1 MAIVHPELTTGE
13 DNQNSVATF
22 PPPKTDKPRP
32 HVCTTCDR
40 SFARLEHLK
49 RHERSHTKEKPFEC
63 PECSRCFARR
73 DLLLRHQ
80 QKLHQTTLP
89 SARRR
94 GARRES
100 ASSGAGGGAIRV
112 RKPVANADGGA
123 SGVVMRPRANTI
135 SHVDNGTIGMLA
147 NADPSMAG
155 LEGFNPRLD
164 YQTAMNELPGVS
176 GYSFRGMSTALG
188 HHGNHVALPRL
199 ETSGLTIGVGGT
211 LKTAP
216 PYGGPRGSIEMENLW
231 VGPESTVNPAQLHF
245 SNSPGGS
252 LAFDTPVSPF
262 DQSFAT
268 MPAAYAALD
277 DEGNF
282 AWFGGFENQP
292 SFQNVNEQ
300 AIDESSPSVISTGSH
315 SGLSEPMLDCSKN
328 SNQAMSLWPTSML
341 PQAPITPNLS
351 TDWSMPAY
359 QDPFA
364 PGLPS
369 PRSLQMQMGGADRY
383 FPSPLSIRAPTP
395 RAKFQGPCY
404 PYFHPPMII
413 ASETGTP
420 GNSMDSVSS
429 SNRQS
434 SMTSFSTELITDAT
448 RQALLASLPAS
459 PAHGYGHVTVSLASM
474 SSSSSTPFGGSSHGV
489 GNLLFPSTLDLQR
502 YVAAYIKYFHPH
514 LPFLHIPS
522 LSFHRLVQTNDTRA
536 SNHHYGLAQSG
547 SSGSGGSLILAMAA
561 IGALYEFDNPA
572 SKNLFEMAQITME
585 EYLKNNHAADVS
597 GEAKRPSSTM
607 ESSNQASHLWLIQA
621 MALIVIYGH
630 HCGEKVSSEVARSQC
645 ATLVGLARESQHAS
659 TSLEN
664 FPSDFGDV
672 PSINQYASGHEA
684 QIYIDGPKSGNWGSE
699 VGNEPF
705 GCQIEWYQWKLKEER
720 KRTLYVVFIMSSLL
734 ISGHIHM
741 PTLTNAEIRLAL
753 PCDEDMWAADSA
765 ESWMALGGKV
775 VADIKEI
782 PFATAL
788 SFLLTANERSQQQRH
803 IFKDESCSNLGTDG
817 VPQSQFKPGTFG
829 CLVLIHA
836 LHSYIWETRQ
846 RHMGRQWTTHET
858 QQMHGR
864 MEPALKAW
872 EAMWNDNPSHS
883 HDRPHLSGCGPLWK
897 DCIPI
902 LDMAYLGLYV
912 NLDCAKEAFWRRDY
926 DAVADELARGPAL
939 VPVLSNN
946 SSPSLSTGDHIDG
959 GFSAP
964 SGSYFK
970 SEPPEGVILS
980 QLGQQ
985 VVQPHQQYSNRE
997 RHLCQ
1002 AAYGAA
1008 NSLIMSFQMG
1018 TTALDCDSRELPIQ
1032 AATSLYDGAQ
1042 ILAEWIST
1050 VQERVGRYLGILGTG
1065 YVDFCQIPGGF
1076 LDEEDCRL
1084 LEKVQG
1090 LIGTLESRLASYG
1103 FTNNSLPNQM
1113 ANDLPGL
1120 EGCDFGSKLLA
1131 MTAFLLKMA
1140 PVWPGESPFHTSS
1153 KPHLPNLT

>member
-1 MAIVHPELTTGE
+1 MRLIIVIVQPELTTGE
-13 DNQNSVATF
+13 DSQNSVAIL

-89 SARRR
+89 SSRRR

-100 ASSGAGGGAIRV
+100 ASSGAGGGAVRA

-135 SHVDNGTIGMLA
+135 SHVDNATIGMLA

-155 LEGFNPRLD
+155 LEGFNPRLG
-164 YQTAMNELPGVS
+164 YQPSMSELPGVS
-176 GYSFRGMSTALG
+176 GYSFRGMSTAVG

-199 ETSGLTIGVGGT
+199 ETSGLNIGIGGT

-216 PYGGPRGSIEMENLW
+216 PYGGPRGSIDMENAWL
-231 VGPESTVNPAQLHF
+231 GPESTVNPAQLHF
-245 SNSPGGS
+245 SNSPGS
-252 LAFDTPVSPF
+252 FVFDPPVSPF
-262 DQSFAT
+262 DQSFAA

-282 AWFGGFENQP
+282 TWFGGFENQP

-300 AIDESSPSVISTGSH
+300 GVDESSPSVISTGSH

-328 SNQAMSLWPTSML
+328 SNQPISLWPTSTL
-341 PQAPITPNLS
+341 PQAPITPNL
-351 TDWSMPAY
+351 TMDWSMPAY
-359 QDPFA
+359 QDTFA
-364 PGLPS
+364 PGQLS
-369 PRSLQMQMGGADRY
+369 PKSLQMQLGGADQY
-383 FPSPLSIRAPTP
+383 FPNPLPIRAPTP
-395 RAKFQGPCY
+395 LSKFQGLCY

-413 ASETGTP
+413 EPDNETP

-434 SMTSFSTELITDAT
+434 SMTSFSTELITDAV
-448 RQALLASLPAS
+448 RQALLAILPAS
-459 PAHGYGHVTVSLASM
+459 PVHGHDHLTVSLASM
-474 SSSSSTPFGGSSHGV
+474 SSSSTAFGGSSQSV
-489 GNLLFPSTLDLQR
+489 SNLFLPSTLDLQR
-502 YVAAYIKYFHPH
+502 YVTAYIKYFHPH

-522 LSFHRLVQTNDTRA
+522 LSFHCLVHVNDTRA
-536 SNHHYGLAQSG
+536 STHHLGMAQSG
-547 SSGSGGSLILAMAA
+547 SSGSGGSLLLAMAA
-561 IGALYEFDNPA
+561 IGALYEFEHPA
-572 SKNLFEMAQITME
+572 SNALFELAKKTME
-585 EYLKNNHAADVS
+585 EYLENNHAAGVA
-597 GEAKRPSSTM
+597 GESKGSCGT
-607 ESSNQASHLWLIQA
+607 SNQPSDLWLIQA
-621 MALIVIYGH
+621 MALVVIYGH
-630 HCGEKVSSEVARSQC
+630 HRGENVSSEVASSQC

-659 TSLEN
+659 IALDNS
-664 FPSDFGDV
+664 SGDV
-672 PSINQYASGHEA
+672 KNMSCINPYAFSHEA
-684 QIYIDGPKSGNWGSE
+684 QLCIERPKSGNWGSE
-699 VGNEPF
+699 VGNESF
-705 GCQIEWYQWKLKEER
+705 RCQTEWYQWKLKEER

-775 VADIKEI
+775 VADIKETS
-782 PFATAL
+782 FAAAL
-788 SFLLTANERSQQQRH
+788 SFLLTANERPQEQKQQQQQQQH
-803 IFKDESCSNLGTDG
+803 TFKVEPSSNLSTDA
-817 VPQSQFKPGTFG
+817 VPERQFKPGTFG

-872 EAMWNDNPSHS
+872 EAMWNDNPNHS
-883 HDRPHLSGCGPLWK
+883 LDRTHLSGCGFLWT

-912 NLDCAKEAFWRRDY
+912 NLGCAKEAFWRRDY
-926 DAVADELARGPAL
+926 NAVADELARGPAL
-939 VPVLSNN
+939 VPVVSNN
-946 SSPSLSTGDHIDG
+946 SSPLASTGHHVDG

-964 SGSYFK
+964 TGSYFK
-970 SEPPEGVILS
+970 SDSPDGAIFS
-980 QLGQQ
+980 QLGQH
-985 VVQPHQQYSNRE
+985 VVHTQHQYSNRE
-997 RHLCQ
+997 RHLRQ
-1002 AAYGAA
+1002 AAYCAA
-1008 NSLIMSFQMG
+1008 NSIMTSIQMG
-1018 TTALDCDSRELPIQ
+1018 RTTLDCDSRESPIQ
-1032 AATSLYDGAQ
+1032 AATSFYDAAQ
-1042 ILAEWIST
+1042 ILAEWVST

-1065 YVDFCQIPGGF
+1065 YVDFCQVPVGL

-1084 LEKVQG
+1084 LEKVRG
-1090 LIGTLESRLASYG
+1090 LVGSLEGRVASYG
-1103 FTNNSLPNQM
+1103 FTNSSLPNQM
-1113 ANDLPGL
+1113 ANELPGM
-1120 EGCDFGSKLLA
+1120 EGWDFGSKLLA

-1140 PVWPGESPFHTSS
+1140 PVWPGEF
-1153 KPHLPNLT
+1153 

>member
-1 MAIVHPELTTGE
+1 MAVVHPELITGE
-13 DNQNSVATF
+13 DSQNNATTF

-89 SARRR
+89 SSRRR

-135 SHVDNGTIGMLA
+135 SHVDNATIGMLA

-155 LEGFNPRLD
+155 LEGFNPRLG
-164 YQTAMNELPGVS
+164 YQPPMNELPGVG
-176 GYSFRGMSTALG
+176 GYNFRGMSTALG

-199 ETSGLTIGVGGT
+199 ETSGLNVGMGGT

-231 VGPESTVNPAQLHF
+231 IGPESTVNPAQLHF
-245 SNSPGGS
+245 SNSPRS

-262 DQSFAT
+262 DQNFAA

-282 AWFGGFENQP
+282 TWFGGYENQP

-315 SGLSEPMLDCSKN
+315 SGLSEPMLDYSKN
-328 SNQAMSLWPTSML
+328 SSQPVSRWPTSML
-341 PQAPITPNLS
+341 PQAPITPS
-351 TDWSMPAY
+351 FSMDWSMSAY

-364 PGLPS
+364 PGPPS
-369 PRSLQMQMGGADRY
+369 PKSFQMQMGGADQY

-395 RAKFQGPCY
+395 RSKFQGPCY
-404 PYFHPPMII
+404 QYFHPPMII
-413 ASETGTP
+413 APNNETP
-420 GNSMDSVSS
+420 GNSMDAVSS

-434 SMTSFSTELITDAT
+434 SMASFPPELITDAT
-448 RQALLASLPAS
+448 RQALLAALPAS
-459 PAHGYGHVTVSLASM
+459 LVHGHDQLTASLASI
-474 SSSSSTPFGGSSHGV
+474 SSSSSTQFAGTSHSV
-489 GNLLFPSTLDLQR
+489 GNLLLPSTSDLQR

-522 LSFHRLVQTNDTRA
+522 LSFHCLVHTNDTRA
-536 SNHHYGLAQSG
+536 SNHHYGSAPPG
-547 SSGSGGSLILAMAA
+547 SPGSGASLILAMAA
-561 IGALYEFDNPA
+561 IGALYEFDSPVSNA
-572 SKNLFEMAQITME
+572 LFEMAKKMVDEYLQNVHTADLTGEPKGPPITM
-585 EYLKNNHAADVS
+585 
-597 GEAKRPSSTM
+597 GPSH
-607 ESSNQASHLWLIQA
+607 QASPLWLIQT

-630 HCGEKVSSEVARSQC
+630 HCGEKVSSELASSQC
-645 ATLVGLARESQHAS
+645 ATLVDLARESQLAS
-659 TSLEN
+659 IAVEK
-664 FPSDFGDV
+664 FPSDVKHMSG
-672 PSINQYASGHEA
+672 INPYALGNEP
-684 QIYIDGPKSGNWGSE
+684 QIYLDGPNVGNWSSE
-699 VGNEPF
+699 VGNDSF
-705 GCQIEWYQWKLKEER
+705 GFQSEGDKWKLKEER
-720 KRTLYVVFIMSSLL
+720 KRTLYVVFILSSLL
-734 ISGHIHM
+734 VSGHIHM

-753 PCDEDMWAADSA
+753 PCNEDMWAAESV
-765 ESWMALGGKV
+765 ESWTALGGKV
-775 VADIKEI
+775 AADIKET
-782 PFATAL
+782 PFAGAL
-788 SFLLTANERSQQQRH
+788 SFLLTANERSQQRQH

-817 VPQSQFKPGTFG
+817 VPHSQFKPGTFG

-872 EAMWNDNPSHS
+872 EAMWNDNPGHS
-883 HDRPHLSGCGPLWK
+883 LDRPHLSGCGPLWT

-912 NLDCAKEAFWRRDY
+912 NLGCAKEAFWRRDY

-939 VPVLSNN
+939 VPVVSNS
-946 SSPSLSTGDHIDG
+946 SSPSASTGDHIEG
-959 GFSAP
+959 GFSAL

-970 SEPPEGVILS
+970 SEPPDGAILS
-980 QLGQQ
+980 QLGHQ

-997 RHLCQ
+997 RHLRQ
-1002 AAYGAA
+1002 AAYSAA
-1008 NSLIMSFQMG
+1008 NSLVMSIQMG
-1018 TTALDCDSRELPIQ
+1018 RTSLDRDSRELPIQ
-1032 AATSLYDGAQ
+1032 AATSFYAAAQ
-1042 ILAEWIST
+1042 VLAEWVST
-1050 VQERVGRYLGILGTG
+1050 VKERVGRYLGNLGAR
-1065 YVDFCQIPGGF
+1065 YVDLSQVPVGI

-1084 LEKVQG
+1084 LEKVQS
-1090 LIGTLESRLASYG
+1090 LVGTLEGRVASYG
-1103 FTNNSLPNQM
+1103 FINNSLPNQM
-1113 ANDLPGL
+1113 ANDLPGM
-1120 EGCDFGSKLLA
+1120 EGCDLGSKLLA

-1140 PVWPGESPFHTSS
+1140 PVWPGESRSTHPANYIS
-1153 KPHLPNLT
+1153 LT